1 MKGQTEE
8 TQELVKHK
16 NIMDSEKKYVIYP
29 FRNQKCE
36 KNNNYQEFQEK
47 KRSQLVLTAT
57 AGLKRTR
64 TENKD
69 RNIS

>member
-8 TQELVKHK
+8 TLELVKH
-16 NIMDSEKKYVIYP
+16 NIMDSEKCVTYP
-29 FRNQKCE
+29 LWNQKCE
-36 KNNNYQEFQEK
+36 KINNYQEFQGTK
-47 KRSQLVLTAT
+47 GSQLVLTAT
-57 AGLKRTR
+57 AGLKRTK